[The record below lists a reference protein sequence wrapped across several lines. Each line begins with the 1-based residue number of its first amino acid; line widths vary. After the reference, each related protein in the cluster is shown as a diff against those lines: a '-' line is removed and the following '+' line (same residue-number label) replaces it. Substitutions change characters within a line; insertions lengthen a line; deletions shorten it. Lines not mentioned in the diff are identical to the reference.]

1 MKKPLFLNALW
12 VLLSIAC
19 FTTQAKVIYVNHNPS
34 SNGNTGV
41 DWANAYDDLQV
52 AMDAAVEGDML
63 WVAGGTY
70 KPTSAPDG
78 GTADARDKNFHMS
91 KDIKIFGGFVGTET
105 LLAQR
110 DWTTNETILSGDFNN
125 DDVVTGGGSTLAF
138 LAILKTLTMLCLR
151 LI

>member
-1 MKKPLFLNALW
+1 MKKPLFLNVLW

-41 DWANAYDDLQV
+41 DWANAYADLQV

-70 KPTSAPDG
+70 KPEFDVRTAFEAPEE
-78 GTADARDKNFHMS
+78 RY
-91 KDIKIFGGFVGTET
+91 I
-105 LLAQR
+105 
-110 DWTTNETILSGDFNN
+110 
-125 DDVVTGGGSTLAF
+125 GSEG
-138 LAILKTLTMLCLR
+138 
-151 LI
+151 